1 MKITLIAGARPNFMK
16 IAALIHAIQAAQKQG
31 KNVQFRLVHTGQHY
45 DKNMSDTFFEELGIP
60 APDVNLGCG
69 GGTQA
74 EQTAA
79 IMVAFEKEL
88 LAHPTDVVLVV
99 GDVTSTMACSIVAKK
114 LNTKVCHVEA
124 GIRSWDLT
132 MPEEINRMVTDSLA
146 DYMFTTSE
154 VANRNLHRM
163 GAYPQPLPEGMGERP
178 TPNPSLKGG
187 EYRRGD
193 CFARVF
199 GAHTADRSQYDLMKE
214 NASTNRKNPTEAE
227 AIMWSLLRR
236 NNLGLHFRRQHI
248 ILDYIV
254 DFACIEKGLIIELD
268 GGYHNNPEQQQLDL
282 QRTAHLQQLGY
293 TELRFANEELLCE
306 PESVIEKI
314 ESIAFS
320 LPSLQG
326 RDGERPCQ
334 RYWFVGNVMIDTLL
348 ANRARFRKPEV
359 WDRLGLKEKQYI
371 VMTMHRPANVDEE
384 NHLRAMMEQIIDNV
398 HGLPVIFPI
407 HPRTAKI
414 FYNLWKPTSDSSL
427 KGREV
432 CEDSEDILAKR
443 FPNLHIVEP
452 LGYLEFNYLV
462 ERAKAVVTDSGGIT
476 EETTVMGVPCIT
488 LRDNTERPE
497 TCTVGTNELIGT
509 KPEAIKPALDK
520 LFAGEW
526 KKGAIPELWDGHAA
540 ERIIAILAE
549 L

>member
-1 MKITLIAGARPNFMK
+1 MHITLIAGARPNFMK

-132 MPEEINRMVTDSLA
+132 MPEEINRMVTDCLA

-154 VANRNLHRM
+154 VANRNLVRQ
-163 GAYPQPLPEGMGERP
+163 GAELVDSLELSVERSAKVESGKSLPEDKYAYERVP
-178 TPNPSLKGG
+178 QK
-187 EYRRGD
+187 
-193 CFARVF
+193 VW
-199 GAHTADRSQYDLMKE
+199 H
-214 NASTNRKNPTEAE
+214 
-227 AIMWSLLRR
+227 
-236 NNLGLHFRRQHI
+236 
-248 ILDYIV
+248 
-254 DFACIEKGLIIELD
+254 
-268 GGYHNNPEQQQLDL
+268 
-282 QRTAHLQQLGY
+282 
-293 TELRFANEELLCE
+293 
-306 PESVIEKI
+306 
-314 ESIAFS
+314 
-320 LPSLQG
+320 
-326 RDGERPCQ
+326 
-334 RYWFVGNVMIDTLL
+334 VGNVMIDTLL

-359 WDRLGLKEKQYI
+359 WDRLGLNEKQYI

-414 FYNLWKPTSDSSL
+414 LKDLWKPTPNPSL
-427 KGREV
+427 KGGEI
-432 CEDSEDILAKR
+432 ENSEEILAKL

>member
-1 MKITLIAGARPNFMK
+1 MK

-88 LAHPTDVVLVV
+88 LEHPTDVVLVV

-154 VANRNLHRM
+154 VANRNLVRQ
-163 GAYPQPLPEGMGERP
+163 GAELVEGLELSVERSSKVESGESLPEDKYAFERVP
-178 TPNPSLKGG
+178 QK
-187 EYRRGD
+187 
-193 CFARVF
+193 VW
-199 GAHTADRSQYDLMKE
+199 H
-214 NASTNRKNPTEAE
+214 
-227 AIMWSLLRR
+227 
-236 NNLGLHFRRQHI
+236 
-248 ILDYIV
+248 
-254 DFACIEKGLIIELD
+254 
-268 GGYHNNPEQQQLDL
+268 
-282 QRTAHLQQLGY
+282 
-293 TELRFANEELLCE
+293 
-306 PESVIEKI
+306 
-314 ESIAFS
+314 
-320 LPSLQG
+320 
-326 RDGERPCQ
+326 
-334 RYWFVGNVMIDTLL
+334 VGNVMIDTLL

-359 WDRLGLKEKQYI
+359 WDELGLKEKEFV

-414 FYNLWKPTSDSSL
+414 L
-427 KGREV
+427 KELM
-432 CEDSEDILAKR
+432 SEGMNELTIEER

>member
-16 IAALIHAIQAAQKQG
+16 VAPIIKAIKELG
-31 KNVQFRLVHTGQHY
+31 NERVRELGSEGISYRLVHTGQHY

-69 GGTQA
+69 GGSQA

-88 LAHPTDVVLVV
+88 MAHPADIVLVV

-146 DYMFTTSE
+146 DYMFTTSD
-154 VANRNLHRM
+154 VANENLQRL
-163 GAYPQPLPEGMGERP
+163 GAILMENKNNENTHSNGLNGLECNQPQTLTSEFAAFVTAN
-178 TPNPSLKGG
+178 TPNPLS
-187 EYRRGD
+187 
-193 CFARVF
+193 
-199 GAHTADRSQYDLMKE
+199 KE
-214 NASTNRKNPTEAE
+214 QPVECLQKPTKT
-227 AIMWSLLRR
+227 
-236 NNLGLHFRRQHI
+236 
-248 ILDYIV
+248 V
-254 DFACIEKGLIIELD
+254 
-268 GGYHNNPEQQQLDL
+268 QQQ
-282 QRTAHLQQLGY
+282 
-293 TELRFANEELLCE
+293 
-306 PESVIEKI
+306 V
-314 ESIAFS
+314 
-320 LPSLQG
+320 
-326 RDGERPCQ
+326 
-334 RYWFVGNVMIDTLL
+334 WFVGNVMIDTLL

-359 WDRLGLKEKQYI
+359 WDELGLKDKEFI

-407 HPRTAKI
+407 HPRTAKL
-414 FYNLWKPTSDSSL
+414 FYGLWGD
-427 KGREV
+427 EA
-432 CEDSEDILAKR
+432 ELAKR
-443 FPNLHIVEP
+443 LPNLHIVEP
-452 LGYLEFNYLV
+452 MGYLEFNYLV

-509 KPEAIKPALDK
+509 DPAAIKPALDK

-540 ERIIAILAE
+540 ERIISILGE
-549 L
+549 INEN